1 MDTKFKDTDE
11 ALGMVLSRT
20 AESIKSE
27 AITLQQLLN
36 LIGEQG
42 LLTFCIIL
50 CLPFLLPVSIPGVST
65 VFGIVIIL
73 IGIGI
78 TLNRI
83 PWLPARF
90 MNHELQRE
98 HLVPVLEKG
107 SHYAQRIEH
116 WIHPRLATLTERNLV
131 SRMNGLAIILGGI
144 LLLFPFGFVP
154 FSNTLPALAIL
165 FLAIGMIERDGVFVI
180 VGYLFLLATM
190 IYFGGL
196 LWGVYMGGHALLTS

>member
-11 ALGMVLSRT
+11 ALGVVLSRT
-20 AESIKSE
+20 AESIQSE
-27 AITLQQLLN
+27 TITLQQLLN

-42 LLTFCIIL
+42 LLTFDIVL

-90 MNHELQRE
+90 MNHEMQRE

-107 SHYAQRIEH
+107 SHYARRIER
-116 WIHPRLATLTERNLV
+116 WIHPRLAILTEGSLI
-131 SRMNGLAIILGGI
+131 SRMNGLAIIFGGI

-165 FLAIGMIERDGVFVI
+165 LLAIGMIERDGVFVI
-180 VGYLFLLATM
+180 VGYFFLLATM